1 MTETAAHH
9 QQQAHG
15 FTVLLSYSGMNSNTA
30 GSGYTDHTV
39 PVPSL
44 LPPYTCY
51 ANLVTKKLQLARGCE
66 APPRVVKN
74 Q

>member
-15 FTVLLSYSGMNSNTA
+15 FTVLLSYPGMNSNTA
-30 GSGYTDHTV
+30 GSGYTGHTV

-44 LPPYTCY
+44 LPPYVCY
-51 ANLVTKKLQLARGCE
+51 VNLVTKKLQLARRCA
-66 APPRVVKN
+66 APPRAVKN